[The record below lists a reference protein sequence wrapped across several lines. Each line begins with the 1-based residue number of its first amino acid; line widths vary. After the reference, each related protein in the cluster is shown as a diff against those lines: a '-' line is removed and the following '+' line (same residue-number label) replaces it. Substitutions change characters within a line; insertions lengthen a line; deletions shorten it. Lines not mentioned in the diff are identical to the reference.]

1 MKKKWILE
9 LGLFLISRVEL
20 CNFPIWYDKGIIDL
34 VTLILIPTF
43 CCIEGSKNGFLLPAF
58 HVFLLVSMSPPL
70 LSLQIINGQML
81 IFAHLLSKTRA
92 GTPFDTDLERGAWS
106 QKKFTEWKTPPD
118 NFPVKKESLPKL
130 KNYLKLYQRVNLF
143 LYTKLY
149 IISSVFL
156 WFHLS
161 FFFFLQV
168 CWKPMNGWDF
178 SSSNLKRGNWLR
190 KMGLQKLIHFLAK
203 ADKSPFICKLSN

>member
-34 VTLILIPTF
+34 VTSILIATF

-106 QKKFTEWKTPPD
+106 QKKNLQNGKPHQTIFQWK
-118 NFPVKKESLPKL
+118 
-130 KNYLKLYQRVNLF
+130 KNPYQNW
-143 LYTKLY
+143 K
-149 IISSVFL
+149 II
-156 WFHLS
+156 
-161 FFFFLQV
+161 
-168 CWKPMNGWDF
+168 
-178 SSSNLKRGNWLR
+178 
-190 KMGLQKLIHFLAK
+190 
-203 ADKSPFICKLSN
+203 

>member
-1 MKKKWILE
+1 MIPSKCIELKRIDRSQKRALLSHFFFALFCQTRLKLIDLFAIKLKHFFKIELSTVSNCPFSPKVYFPLKMKKKWILE

-106 QKKFTEWKTPPD
+106 QKKNLQNGKPHQTIFQWKNP
-118 NFPVKKESLPKL
+118 
-130 KNYLKLYQRVNLF
+130 YQSW
-143 LYTKLY
+143 K
-149 IISSVFL
+149 II
-156 WFHLS
+156 
-161 FFFFLQV
+161 
-168 CWKPMNGWDF
+168 
-178 SSSNLKRGNWLR
+178 
-190 KMGLQKLIHFLAK
+190 
-203 ADKSPFICKLSN
+203 

>member
-1 MKKKWILE
+1 MKFWNTLFQIEFWQKSLGSIYSLVSIWEADKKVNFRTVMVQPW
-9 LGLFLISRVEL
+9 GVEL

-106 QKKFTEWKTPPD
+106 QKKIFTEWKTPPD
-118 NFPVKKESLPKL
+118 NFPMKESLPKL
-130 KNYLKLYQRVNLF
+130 KNYLKL
-143 LYTKLY
+143 TKESIYFCTQNY
-149 IISSVFL
+149 I
-156 WFHLS
+156 
-161 FFFFLQV
+161 
-168 CWKPMNGWDF
+168 
-178 SSSNLKRGNWLR
+178 
-190 KMGLQKLIHFLAK
+190 
-203 ADKSPFICKLSN
+203 